1 MRYFNKIL
9 IAGIIMMGLLSIS
22 AMYQSD
28 GIHGEVVCF
37 GDSITHGAH
46 VNGQSWVYFLSKN
59 HTKNV
64 TFINAGRNG
73 RKTSDKKELLP
84 VLKKY
89 PHADYFLIFLGVNDL
104 KDGTSKMVD
113 QCITNMQWMINKIH
127 ESDKNTR
134 IVILAPTDINL
145 KTMSRLNVRKKYN
158 KNTKRSLVELKNKYK
173 KLAAKDHVKFL
184 SLLHVV
190 SKTNY
195 VDGLHPDI
203 KGQKQIARAV
213 WKGMNRLF

>member
-46 VNGQSWVYFLSKN
+46 VNGQSWVYFLSNN

-84 VLKKY
+84 VLKKH

-127 ESDKNTR
+127 ESD
-134 IVILAPTDINL
+134 
-145 KTMSRLNVRKKYN
+145 